1 MMIWVIFA
9 GTLLF
14 MELVYH
20 IGCYGFAAVS
30 PLLPFVWITIVASI
44 ETLILKLL
52 KKKQQKI
59 FFWSF
64 LIAEY
69 IVFGLQIE
77 YFTVFKQPLQL
88 RAAFLGAED
97 ALTNYYREIGMAF
110 LKALPQFLFF
120 QLPQYMY

>member
-1 MMIWVIFA
+1 MIWVIFA

-20 IGCYGFAAVS
+20 LGCYGFGTIS
-30 PLLPFVWITIVASI
+30 PLLPLAWISILASI
-44 ETLILKLL
+44 ESLVLYIS

-69 IVFGLQIE
+69 IMYGVQIE
-77 YFTVFKQPLQL
+77 YFTFSC
-88 RAAFLGAED
+88 
-97 ALTNYYREIGMAF
+97 
-110 LKALPQFLFF
+110 
-120 QLPQYMY
+120 